1 MMGGHIDGGWT
12 EMICVPAAQ
21 VFALPQGVD
30 PAVAP
35 LLEPLAVAVHAV
47 MEQVPLRAGDAALI
61 IGAGPIGLL
70 CGILALEAGA
80 SRVVITGVADDAGR
94 LELARELG
102 MEAVDVDVDDPAAA
116 FGPEGADVI
125 YETSGNAAVAE
136 RMLMLV
142 RKAGRLSGLII
153 FLLIAP
159 LLTSIIMRT
168 FGWQVLFARRGLVN
182 QWLVTD
188 LGLLDAPLRLLNTP
202 GLAIAALVHVLVPF
216 AVLSIASVLQ
226 GIDRRLEEGAL
237 MLGASRF
244 RTFWE
249 VTLPLTMDGIGTGA
263 ILVFMIANGSFVTL
277 VLLGG
282 GFQTLPLLI
291 YQQFNTTR
299 DFALASTMS
308 TILLVIALACLWL
321 QLRLVRRQGV

>member
-1 MMGGHIDGGWT
+1 MRA
-12 EMICVPAAQ
+12 CVAASEWPI
-21 VFALPQGVD
+21 FSESATLSCTC
-30 PAVAP
+30 
-35 LLEPLAVAVHAV
+35 ESR
-47 MEQVPLRAGDAALI
+47 RAFSETAA
-61 IGAGPIGLL
+61 ASV
-70 CGILALEAGA
+70 GINPTAMKTAAFG
-80 SRVVITGVADDAGR
+80 I
-94 LELARELG
+94 
-102 MEAVDVDVDDPAAA
+102 AAA
-116 FGPEGADVI
+116 FAGFAGGFFAPLAAYINPE
-125 YETSGNAAVAE
+125 S
-136 RMLMLV
+136 
-142 RKAGRLSGLII
+142 
-153 FLLIAP
+153 FP

>member
-1 MMGGHIDGGWT
+1 MSLQSLAARHRRSLLLA
-12 EMICVPAAQ
+12 PALI
-21 VFALPQGVD
+21 F
-30 PAVAP
+30 
-35 LLEPLAVAVHAV
+35 LAVFFV
-47 MEQVPLRAGDAALI
+47 MPLFDNSMRSFVTEEG
-61 IGAGPIGLL
+61 GF
-70 CGILALEAGA
+70 
-80 SRVVITGVADDAGR
+80 T
-94 LELARELG
+94 LARYADFLTDRFYLG
-102 MEAVDVDVDDPAAA
+102 
-116 FGPEGADVI
+116 VI
-125 YETSGNAAVAE
+125 AETVVLSAAVA
-136 RMLMLV
+136 LISVVAAYPVAYVLV
-142 RKAGRLSGLII
+142 RKSGRFSGMII
-153 FLLIAP
+153 FMLIAP

-182 QWLVTD
+182 QWLVQD
-188 LGLLDAPLRLLNTP
+188 LGLLDAPLRWLNTP

-226 GIDRRLEEGAL
+226 GVDRRLEEGAL

-244 RTFWE
+244 RAFWE

-299 DFALASTMS
+299 DFPLAATMS
-308 TILLVIALACLWL
+308 TILLVIAVACLWL

>member
-1 MMGGHIDGGWT
+1 MTPTVNLSPGARRALLLA
-12 EMICVPAAQ
+12 PALI
-21 VFALPQGVD
+21 F
-30 PAVAP
+30 
-35 LLEPLAVAVHAV
+35 LAVFFV
-47 MEQVPLRAGDAALI
+47 MPLVDNSARSF
-61 IGAGPIGLL
+61 IGEGGFTLSRYTDFLTDSFYLGVIAETV
-70 CGILALEAGA
+70 IL
-80 SRVVITGVADDAGR
+80 S
-94 LELARELG
+94 
-102 MEAVDVDVDDPAAA
+102 
-116 FGPEGADVI
+116 
-125 YETSGNAAVAE
+125 AAVTLISVLIAYPVAYV
-136 RMLMLV
+136 LV
-142 RKAGRLSGLII
+142 RKAGRFSGLMI
-153 FLLIAP
+153 FFLIAP

-188 LGLLDAPLRLLNTP
+188 LGLLDAPLRWLNTP

-226 GIDRRLEEGAL
+226 GVDRRLEEGAL
-237 MLGASRF
+237 MLGASRI
-244 RTFWE
+244 RTFFE
-249 VTLPLTMDGIGTGA
+249 VTLPLTVDGIGTGA

-321 QLRLVRRQGV
+321 QLRLLRRQGV